1 MYSRVCT
8 VIGLAGG
15 VAAGCILGV
24 YASGLLFHAATG
36 ALFRVAVL
44 FVDIILAFE
53 IGLMYMC
60 ALVGGAFGLLVGVLI
75 ERYCLC
81 SQYQHIDQQQ
91 HSVIVVLG

>member
-1 MYSRVCT
+1 M
-8 VIGLAGG
+8 AGG

-24 YASGLLFHAATG
+24 YASGLLFHASTG
-36 ALFRVAVL
+36 ALFRVAIL

-53 IGLMYMC
+53 IGLMC

-75 ERYCLC
+75 GRYCLC
-81 SQYQHIDQQQ
+81 SQYHAIDQQQ